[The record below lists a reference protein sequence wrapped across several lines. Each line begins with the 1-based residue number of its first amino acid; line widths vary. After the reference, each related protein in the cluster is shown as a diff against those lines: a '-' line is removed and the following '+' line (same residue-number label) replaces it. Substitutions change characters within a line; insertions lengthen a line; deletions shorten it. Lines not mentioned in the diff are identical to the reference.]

1 MMYFM
6 GVRLGAGCSSGQTED
21 VAYVVLLVVVLHLK
35 QRSLI
40 H

>member
-1 MMYFM
+1 MYSLR
-6 GVRLGAGCSSGQTED
+6 VRLGAGYSSGLTED
-21 VAYVVLLVVVLHLK
+21 ATFVVLLVVVLHLK